1 MARSNAHA
9 QRYSSSK
16 LSPLKPDIQITVMSV
31 SSPNLSAERDLT
43 TSHLAVKPAPKP
55 VNKAGKQLPVLPAQ
69 STYHRYRR
77 AIQFACFLV
86 FVALPFFNVM
96 RFDIPRQRFYFAG
109 YELWISEFGILFF
122 SLLFLLY
129 VVAAASMLYG
139 RIYCG
144 YFCPQMIF
152 SEASLAV
159 EDRLKKFI
167 NKRFIKLPA
176 KQRQWMSGALF
187 YAVLLMA
194 SVFLAFVFISYFVEP
209 RDLLG
214 RLFTLDIR
222 TAGGIAGAATTLI
235 IFLDFAFVRQGF
247 CKTIC
252 PYGYLQG
259 MLGDK
264 ETLLVQYRDGQ
275 GKDKVCIE
283 CKKCVR
289 VCHMGIDI
297 RNSPYQI
304 ECIHCGECID
314 ACEDVL
320 SRLGKPG
327 LIHYAWGEKGEL
339 LSDKKTPL
347 LRRLGL
353 RDAKRVIVALVLL
366 FYASGLFVVLSMR
379 DNVLVKI
386 APIRAELFRLGEDG
400 RIYNKFRMTVANRQG
415 SDAELTLSLEN
426 LPNAQIELEQPL
438 KLKATE
444 ERKLEFEISVSSQGL
459 PPGVNHFQI
468 TSHVEPGGETTNSKM
483 TFITPTERKTK

>member
-1 MARSNAHA
+1 
-9 QRYSSSK
+9 
-16 LSPLKPDIQITVMSV
+16 MSV
-31 SSPNLSAERDLT
+31 SGPNLSAERGLT
-43 TSHLAVKPAPKP
+43 VQPTSAIKPAPKP
-55 VNKAGKQLPVLPAQ
+55 VNKPVGKQLPVLPVQ

-77 AIQFACFLV
+77 VIQFVCFLI
-86 FVALPFFNVM
+86 FMALPFFNVM

-129 VVAAASMLYG
+129 AVTAASMLYG

-144 YFCPQMIF
+144 YLCPQMIF

-159 EDRLKKFI
+159 EDRIKKFI
-167 NKRFIKLPA
+167 NKRFIKRPA
-176 KQRQWMSGALF
+176 KQRQMMSGVLF
-187 YAVLLMA
+187 YGVLLIA

-222 TAGGIAGAATTLI
+222 TAAGIAGATTTLI
-235 IFLDFAFVRQGF
+235 AFLDFAFLRQSF
-247 CKTIC
+247 CKTVC

-259 MLGDK
+259 MFGDK

-275 GKDKVCIE
+275 GAEKVCIE

-297 RNSPYQI
+297 RNSPYQM

-320 SRLGKPG
+320 GRLGKPG
-327 LIHYAWGEKGEL
+327 LIHYAWGERGEL
-339 LSDKKTPL
+339 LTDKKTPL
-347 LRRLGL
+347 LKRLGL

-379 DNVLVKI
+379 DNVMVKI
-386 APIRAELFRLGEDG
+386 APIRTELYRLGEDG
-400 RIYNKFRMTVANRQG
+400 RVYNKFRMTIANRQ
-415 SDAELTLSLEN
+415 SKDAELTLKLGN
-426 LPNAQIELEQPL
+426 LPGAQLQLEQPL
-438 KLKATE
+438 RLKPGE
-444 ERKLEFEISVSSQGL
+444 ERQLQFEIMAL
-459 PPGVNHFQI
+459 PQSLPSGVNHFEI
-468 TSHVEPGGETTNSKM
+468 ASRAEPSGETNTVSM
-483 TFITPTERKTK
+483 TFITPTQRKPK

>member
-1 MARSNAHA
+1 
-9 QRYSSSK
+9 
-16 LSPLKPDIQITVMSV
+16 MSV
-31 SSPNLSAERDLT
+31 NSPNLFVELKEANKRAN
-43 TSHLAVKPAPKP
+43 LAKKPSGKP
-55 VNKAGKQLPVLPAQ
+55 LPIR

-77 AIQFACFLV
+77 AIQFGCFLI
-86 FVALPFFNVM
+86 FVALPFFNIM

-159 EDRLKKFI
+159 EDKLKRMV
-167 NKRFIKLPA
+167 NKRFIKIPA
-176 KQRQWMSGALF
+176 KRRQLISSALF
-187 YAVLLMA
+187 YVVIGIA

-214 RLFTLDIR
+214 RLFTLDIK
-222 TAGGIAGAATTLI
+222 TAGGVAGAATTLI
-235 IFLDFAFVRQGF
+235 TFLDFAFVRQNF

-275 GKDKVCIE
+275 AADKACIE
-283 CKKCVR
+283 CRKCVR

-297 RNSPYQI
+297 RTSPYQI

-314 ACEDVL
+314 ACVDVL
-320 SRLGKPG
+320 GRLGKPG

-339 LSDKKTPL
+339 LTEKRTPL
-347 LRRLGL
+347 LKRLGL

-386 APIRAELFRLGEDG
+386 APVRATLYRIGDDG
-400 RIYNKFRMTVANRQG
+400 QIYNKFRMTVANRQG
-415 SDAELTLSLEN
+415 KEAELSLALEH
-426 LPNAQIELEQPL
+426 LPNARIDLQQPL
-438 KLKATE
+438 KLAAGQE
-444 ERKLEFEISVSSQGL
+444 MQLEFEIAAPDLAL
-459 PPGVNHFQI
+459 PAGVNHFEIVSRVLPSNEQTK
-468 TSHVEPGGETTNSKM
+468 TSM
-483 TFITPTERKTK
+483 TFITPTKSEPRK